1 MVDGIKGG
9 GKGCVDGV
17 RGVGKGTVGG
27 GRGRKEKGLWR
38 RKVWKV
44 KGYYNGRGVDEKD
57 DGGGGK
63 VLLRMGGGEGKL
75 EREGIVPCV
84 TNTFRLCT
92 CI

>member
-1 MVDGIKGG
+1 MVDGI
-9 GKGCVDGV
+9 
-17 RGVGKGTVGG
+17 
-27 GRGRKEKGLWR
+27 
-38 RKVWKV
+38 

-57 DGGGGK
+57 DGGGEK